1 MTARTTNEI
10 DDVVREFLATRDTSP
25 APGRDE
31 DLFQSG
37 RVNSLFAIQLMS
49 FVERTFE
56 IEVDVDDLNLA
67 NFASIAK
74 ITDFVQRKQL
84 EAQSV

>member
-1 MTARTTNEI
+1 MSVHTTEEI
-10 DDVVREFLATRDTSP
+10 DRVVLEFLATRDNGP
-25 APGRDE
+25 APERDD

-49 FVERTFE
+49 FIERAFD
-56 IEVDVDDLNLA
+56 IEVDVEDLSLT

-74 ITDFVQRKQL
+74 ITGFVQSKQL
-84 EAQSV
+84 ETQTV

>member
-1 MTARTTNEI
+1 MTARTPNEI
-10 DDVVREFLATRDTSP
+10 DVVVREFLAARDTSP
-25 APGRDE
+25 APERDE

-37 RVNSLFAIQLMS
+37 RLNSLFAIQLMS

-56 IEVDVDDLNLA
+56 IEVDVDDLSLA